1 MDEKDIAKLLEAGGN
16 RWSKYGKDRIYID
29 VKTLGLEVSYY
40 KTGNVCNATWQGEG
54 ISNADARRLLGSK
67 VYVDCADGS
76 LHVSTDFSV
85 LCNEP
90 MQLENV
96 AAKFVE
102 DALNADEQE
111 APEAGAD
118 AIMTVSEADAIM
130 TAENLEAAYD
140 AMAHEVYE
148 HQHES
153 EYLYWLA
160 GSFHRRF
167 GIDFDEMEK
176 AVEPRLAVLFGR
188 HRDLR
193 GLFHRS
199 RNSRSACRIIKGV

>member
-1 MDEKDIAKLLEAGGN
+1 MNGKDIVKLLEAGGN

-29 VKTLGLEVSYY
+29 VATLGLEVSFYNP
-40 KTGNVCNATWQGEG
+40 GNATWQGEG
-54 ISNADARRLLGSK
+54 ISDADARRLLGSK

-85 LCNEP
+85 PCNEP
-90 MQLENV
+90 MQLEYV

-102 DALNADEQE
+102 DALNSDEE
-111 APEAGAD
+111 ESPEAGAD
-118 AIMTVSEADAIM
+118 AIMTFSEADAIM

-160 GSFHRRF
+160 GSLSRRF
-167 GIDFDEMEK
+167 GIGFNEMVK
-176 AVEPRLAVLFGR
+176 AVEPRLAVLLG
-188 HRDLR
+188 
-193 GLFHRS
+193 
-199 RNSRSACRIIKGV
+199 K